1 MKVLIIDD
9 DPDALGIAKACL
21 ARDGMDVA
29 CAVDGKSGLVLV
41 EQFEPDVI
49 LLDVSMP
56 GASGYEICLT
66 LKDDP
71 KTCMIPV
78 VFVTAHDTIR
88 EKIGGLD
95 LGAVDYVAKPFNLLE
110 LAARVRAALRT
121 KRLQDLLIRYAQI
134 DPLTGLWSRRALTD
148 RLGQEWARTER
159 EGGAVACVMTDIDGF
174 KAIND
179 SFGHHVGDRVLC
191 AVADILR
198 AQCRKSDLA
207 ARWGGDE
214 FAILLPGQRVSGAAR
229 LAKRCRKNIE
239 ETSLQSD
246 GKDVR
251 VTASFGVA
259 DTVGISSQQALLE
272 LADAALYEAKNGG
285 RNRVEIAAVACAAS

>member
-1 MKVLIIDD
+1 MKVLVIDD
-9 DPDALGIAKACL
+9 DPDSLSIARACL
-21 ARDGMDVA
+21 MRDGIDVA
-29 CAVDGKSGLVLV
+29 CAMDGQSGLAAVA
-41 EQFEPDVI
+41 QFEPGVI

-56 GASGYEICLT
+56 GASGYEICAT

-88 EKIGGLD
+88 EKTGGLD
-95 LGAVDYVAKPFNLLE
+95 LGAVDYVTKPFNLLE

-121 KRLQDLLIRYAQI
+121 KRLQDLLITYAQI
-134 DPLTGLWSRRALTD
+134 DPLTELWSRRALTE
-148 RLGQEWARTER
+148 RLGQEWARIER
-159 EGGAVACVMTDIDGF
+159 DGGVIACIMTDVDCF

-179 SFGHHVGDRVLC
+179 SFGHGVGDRVLC

-198 AQCRKSDLA
+198 AQCRRSDMA

-214 FAILLPGQRVSGAAR
+214 FAVLLPGQQIRGAAKLSER
-229 LAKRCRKNIE
+229 FRKNIE
-239 ETSLQSD
+239 KTSLQSD
-246 GKDVR
+246 GRDIS

-259 DTVGISSQQALLE
+259 DTVGISSKQALLE
-272 LADAALYEAKNGG
+272 LADSALYQAKKEG
-285 RNRVEIAAVACAAS
+285 RNRVEIAPVACAAP

>member
-9 DPDALGIAKACL
+9 DPDALSIAKACL
-21 ARDGMDVA
+21 AKDGMKVA
-29 CAVDGKSGLVLV
+29 CAMDGKSGLAVL
-41 EQFEPDVI
+41 EQYEPDVI

-56 GASGYEICLT
+56 GASGYEICLS
-66 LKDDP
+66 LKNNP

-78 VFVTAHDTIR
+78 VFVTAHDTMH
-88 EKIGGLD
+88 EKIGGLE
-95 LGAVDYVAKPFNLLE
+95 LGAVDYVTKPFDLLE
-110 LAARVRAALRT
+110 LRARVRAALRT

-134 DPLTGLWSRRALTD
+134 DPLTELSSRRALTE
-148 RLGQEWARTER
+148 RLAQEWARTRR
-159 EGGAVACVMTDIDGF
+159 EGGTIACVMTDIDGF

-214 FAILLPGQRVSGAAR
+214 FAILLPGQRIRGAAI
-229 LAKRCRKNIE
+229 LAERCRKNIE
-239 ETSLQSD
+239 EAGLQSD
-246 GKDVR
+246 GKDVC

-259 DTVGISSQQALLE
+259 DTVNISSQQALLE
-272 LADAALYEAKNGG
+272 LADAALYQAKNGG